1 MKLEMLNF
9 NKLLTAMMPMIF
21 SQFKD
26 MEKIEAFKATIPA
39 LEEYFVRNMKG
50 ADYLSGTSNPMM
62 IDINCFG
69 MLEKVVMLEGTS
81 EASAYA
87 AMQFQ
92 QLAPTIYAWVHRFR
106 ANKKFSAH
114 CITLKAYEK
123 KI

>member
-1 MKLEMLNF
+1 
-9 NKLLTAMMPMIF
+9 
-21 SQFKD
+21 

-87 AMQFQ
+87 TMQF
-92 QLAPTIYAWVHRFR
+92 
-106 ANKKFSAH
+106 
-114 CITLKAYEK
+114 
-123 KI
+123 